1 MSDPLTTFASMTARM
16 ESGAIMVD
24 GALLKQIYTMLRM
37 PAKAATTEVGYRL
50 VDQEELNLLATQLSQ
65 PELAEILE
73 EDGER
78 LVAGGAVKRLVALV
92 TAASPYHV
100 NAVHFN
106 GTNYLAIAS
115 LGATDSPMYGFSL
128 WLRFSGATTGFNL
141 AWGHDSLGSQR
152 PAAAFSQVSPGEFYI
167 IFEVGANK
175 FEVHSNLVLTP
186 NVWHHVM
193 GAFNTNFVPGS
204 RQAKIYVDG
213 VEGQI
218 LSVNVGAAFG
228 SVYNLKD
235 MRFGAD
241 QYGGKQVADFAEV
254 VIAPGQNW
262 LTAGD
267 ITPAFRNLFRDPT
280 TGKPANLAT
289 YVSTI
294 GQPSVLFSGNASTF
308 PVNKG
313 WGGAFTVVGGG
324 LSNAT
329 TSPSD

>member
-16 ESGAIMVD
+16 ESGAIMID

-50 VDQEELNLLATQLSQ
+50 VDQEELNSLATQLSQ

-78 LVAGGAVKRLVALV
+78 LVGGLAVRRLVALV
-92 TAASPYHV
+92 TAAAPYHV
-100 NAVHFN
+100 NAVHFD
-106 GTNYLAIAS
+106 GSSYLAIGS
-115 LGATDSPMYGFSL
+115 LGATNSSQYGFSL
-128 WLRFSGATTGFNL
+128 WLRFSGGTTGFNL
-141 AWGHDSLGSQR
+141 TWGHDTLGTNR
-152 PAAAFSQVSPGEFYI
+152 PAAAFSQVNPGEFYI

-193 GAFNTNFVPGS
+193 GAFDTNMLPAS

-213 VEGQI
+213 VQGQI
-218 LSVNVGAAFG
+218 LSVNTGAAFS

-241 QYGGKQVADFAEV
+241 QYGDKQIADFAEV

-262 LTAGD
+262 LTSGD
-267 ITPAFRNLFRDPT
+267 ITPAFRNLFRDPS

-289 YVSTI
+289 YISTI
-294 GQPSVLFSGNASTF
+294 GQPSVFFSGNAATF
-308 PVNKG
+308 PINKG
-313 WGGAFTVVGGG
+313 WGGGFAVIGGG
-324 LSNAT
+324 LTNAS